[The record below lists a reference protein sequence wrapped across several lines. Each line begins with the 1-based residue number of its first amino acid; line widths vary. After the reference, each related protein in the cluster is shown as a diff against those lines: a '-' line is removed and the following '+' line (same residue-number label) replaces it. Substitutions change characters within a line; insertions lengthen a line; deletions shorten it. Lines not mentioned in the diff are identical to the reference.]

1 MRAMCEKVI
10 PNTNSSWRYCKYTL
24 DFIPFNWHYHP
35 EYEIC
40 LTLNSKGVCHIG
52 DYIAPYSELD
62 LVILGPDLPHT
73 WQSSPNA
80 DNSVQV
86 VHVAQVPKKWL
97 SQHVLNNPELM
108 VLEDL
113 LINSQRGLKFSTQT
127 ARIAKTYFEQIE
139 QSEPFEQYLNLMG
152 LLREMSQDAHT
163 HILSSATFS
172 ASSYSHQAQD
182 KFDKVIDYIY
192 QHYTESMCAE
202 QLARM
207 AHMST
212 NHFHRFFKK
221 RMERT
226 LTEFINQLRIGK
238 ACKLLVNTNQSIT
251 SISDQCG
258 FKNISNFNRR
268 FLNLK
273 ESTPSQFRKR
283 LKKKSLV

>member
-10 PNTNSSWRYCKYTL
+10 PNTNSSWRYCKYRL

-52 DYIAPYSELD
+52 DYIAPYGDLD

-73 WQSSPNA
+73 WQSSPNP
-80 DNSVQV
+80 DDTEQV
-86 VHVAQVPKKWL
+86 VHVAQIPKKWL
-97 SQHVLNNPELM
+97 SQHVLNNPELI

-113 LINSQRGLKFSTQT
+113 LINSQRGLKFSTET

-139 QSEPFEQYLNLMG
+139 QSEPFEQYLGLMG
-152 LLREMSQDAHT
+152 LLRAMSNEAHAS
-163 HILSSATFS
+163 ILSSATFS
-172 ASSYSHQAQD
+172 VSAYNHQAQD

-192 QHYTESMCAE
+192 QHYTDSLCAE
-202 QLARM
+202 QLATM

-273 ESTPSQFRKR
+273 DSTPSQFRKR
-283 LKKKSLV
+283 LKQKSLV